1 MSLKI
6 EHVFCR
12 ILCHLVPLD
21 AHVLGSKN
29 QGRKALISYKIEME
43 VQS

>member
-1 MSLKI
+1 
-6 EHVFCR
+6 
-12 ILCHLVPLD
+12 LD

-43 VQS
+43 VQSWKKLWNWRF